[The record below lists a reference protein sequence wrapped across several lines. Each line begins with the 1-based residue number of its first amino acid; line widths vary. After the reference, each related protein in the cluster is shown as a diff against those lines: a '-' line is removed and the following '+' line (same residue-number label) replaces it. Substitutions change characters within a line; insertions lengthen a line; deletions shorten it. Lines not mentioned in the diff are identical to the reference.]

1 MNVRMNIQKLKQNYR
16 TKSFIL
22 VVLAMLVAAGTIT
35 IPHVRADRYDEQIKA
50 LQQQNDQNKDQAN
63 ALQIQANS
71 YQETIDKLQAQVDVL
86 QKQIDENKAKQADL
100 EAKIKAAEEELA
112 KQRRILG
119 ENIKAMYLEGQ
130 ISTIE
135 MLASSKDLSEFVDKQ
150 QYRNSVKDKIKET
163 LDKVNAL
170 KNELREKKTEV
181 EKAIKDQQSMQDAL
195 DSSKSQQAQLL
206 GMTIQ
211 QKAAFD
217 QKIKE
222 NNGQIAALRA
232 QQAAENARLFS
243 GSTVVLGSACD
254 TSRGDTYP
262 SPWCSSPMD
271 SMFDSWGMYNRECVS
286 YTAWKVA
293 ESGRRMPPWGWR
305 ALGNAKQWDDN
316 AINEGIPVDGTPRA
330 GDVAISNR
338 GEYGHAMY
346 VDGVN
351 PDGTIN
357 ISQYNADL
365 RGNFSRVY
373 NYNYRAYGLVF
384 IHF

>member
-351 PDGTIN
+351 SDGTIN